1 MPMISKTF
9 KDIKTHQ
16 GLRDFLKNM
25 VNYFKEKGS
34 DDFKGKPEIDVVKSI
49 QFEEQKADA
58 PN

>member
-49 QFEEQKADA
+49 QFEE
-58 PN
+58 